1 MISLE
6 SRARARAPTRCRQ
19 RPLLATTYICT
30 AGWGGEGTYGRRRG
44 RTGTGTAAAGP
55 SAGSRA
61 SRREESRVPCRAAD
75 DGTLRRR
82 TRLAEAISQLADAGR
97 GACPP
102 PRLQRALRSARTAAL
117 GTPASGG
124 VAADGGRGGR
134 REAHEPSDER
144 RRRRS
149 SKARPRRATTL
160 RTAPPPP
167 LVRRRAGAS
176 LARRPR
182 LLAWLPYG
190 LNSLRYSTR
199 ASRALVRVRRARAR
213 SLGPSSLLDV
223 PLSHRSPPRPSPGP
237 ADGRRDHP
245 GRVLPDQ
252 SNSSFSLNGTLI
264 ALHAL

>member
-30 AGWGGEGTYGRRRG
+30 AGWGGEALTGAGAGARARARRLAMG
-44 RTGTGTAAAGP
+44 QVLA
-55 SAGSRA
+55 RA

-124 VAADGGRGGR
+124 VAADGGR